1 MSVIISNWIETSV
14 AEALQLNVAKSAVY
28 FASSSFHKCSRVAG
42 YNQSVL
48 MPNQA
53 ATSGWQI
60 KVPKSFIV
68 HVSFCITTLRGVK
81 FATWTLELTDRCPDA
96 GIYRL
101 NWISPSCLCLLIQPA
116 ESRSAPRIFSQGWNT
131 KNRIAVFKFRLHEKY
146 DKKDRK
152 RIMI

>member
-28 FASSSFHKCSRVAG
+28 FAYMSSSSFHKCSRVAG

-101 NWISPSCLCLLIQPA
+101 NWISPSCLCLLKHFIDTTCWEQEFPQNLFTGV
-116 ESRSAPRIFSQGWNT
+116 EHQKQNCCFQI
-131 KNRIAVFKFRLHEKY
+131 
-146 DKKDRK
+146 
-152 RIMI
+152 